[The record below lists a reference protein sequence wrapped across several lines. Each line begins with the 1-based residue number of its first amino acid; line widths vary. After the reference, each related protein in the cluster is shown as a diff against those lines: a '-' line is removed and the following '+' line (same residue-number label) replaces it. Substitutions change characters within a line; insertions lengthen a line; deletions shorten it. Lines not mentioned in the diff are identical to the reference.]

1 MLLIYDVPLFTAVP
15 IWIWLRTYNMTLK
28 NASNKI
34 KDVNPGR
41 AILTVMFL
49 FWCRW
54 LRFSSNLKFS
64 FNLISILDFD
74 KTGRVTDSF
83 SKTFTCVFLLMGE
96 RSPLHL
102 SSCLD
107 VNNFCVCCC
116 LFIWFYIF
124 FSVCLDLASP
134 YFLRFVCILL
144 FVYFFC
150 KFVYLFFSEFVCL
163 ILFICLF
170 FRFMCACFCLFSSL
184 DFIFVCLVIVFLL
197 C

>member
-64 FNLISILDFD
+64 FNLISTLDLD
-74 KTGRVTDSF
+74 KTGRVADSF

-124 FSVCLDLASP
+124 FFCLSW
-134 YFLRFVCILL
+134 FGFFVLCVL
-144 FVYFFC
+144 
-150 KFVYLFFSEFVCL
+150 
-163 ILFICLF
+163 
-170 FRFMCACFCLFSSL
+170 CFCLFSSL
-184 DFIFVCLVIVFLL
+184 DFIFVCLFIVFLL
-197 C
+197 Y